1 MHMKPT
7 AVFPKVAKDMY
18 LEQMKWTVW
27 YLVFALVIHI
37 VHLYSSYFT
46 IGDNTAVKGILVHL
60 FPSAK
65 VYMIIIAIISV
76 NGFLSYYVGQG
87 VTRRDFWAGSMIA
100 ALGLTAT
107 IAFFAVILTYL
118 EYGILEMFQLSHL
131 LSDEF
136 LNGNGWLVIQYLL
149 NIFFYYLAGY
159 LIAVGFY
166 RFHWITGIGFVA
178 FFLLSVS
185 ALEWSEKYS
194 LGLNVLSSVAVIVL
208 FLTLLRQL
216 TKNIA
221 VKL

>member
-27 YLVFALVIHI
+27 YLVFVLVTQI
-37 VHLYSSYFT
+37 VHLYSSYFAIDDDT
-46 IGDNTAVKGILVHL
+46 TVKGILVFL
-60 FPSAK
+60 FQSAK
-65 VYMIIIAIISV
+65 VYMIVIAIISV

-87 VTRRDFWAGSMIA
+87 VTRKEFWVGSMLA

-107 IAFFAVILTYL
+107 ITFSAVILTYL

-136 LNGNGWLVIQYLL
+136 LNGNAWLVIQYLL

-159 LIAVGFY
+159 LIGVGFY
-166 RFHWITGIGFVA
+166 RFHWIAGIGFVA
-178 FFLLSVS
+178 LFLLSVS

-194 LGLNVLSSVAVIVL
+194 LGLNVLSSAVAIVL

-216 TKNIA
+216 TKNIP

>member
-1 MHMKPT
+1 MKPT

-27 YLVFALVIHI
+27 YLVFVLVTQI
-37 VHLYSSYFT
+37 VHLYSSYFAIDDDT
-46 IGDNTAVKGILVHL
+46 TVKGILVFL
-60 FPSAK
+60 FQSAK
-65 VYMIIIAIISV
+65 VYMIVIAIISV

-87 VTRRDFWAGSMIA
+87 VTRKEFWVGSMLA

-107 IAFFAVILTYL
+107 ITFSAVILTYL

-136 LNGNGWLVIQYLL
+136 LNGNAWLVIQYLL
-149 NIFFYYLAGY
+149 NIFFYYLAGC
-159 LIAVGFY
+159 LIGVGFY
-166 RFHWITGIGFVA
+166 RFHWIAGIGFVA
-178 FFLLSVS
+178 LFLLSVS

-194 LGLNVLSSVAVIVL
+194 LGLNVLSSAVAIVL

-216 TKNIA
+216 TKNIP

>member
-1 MHMKPT
+1 MKPT

-27 YLVFALVIHI
+27 YLVFVLVTQI
-37 VHLYSSYFT
+37 VHLYSSYFAIDDDT
-46 IGDNTAVKGILVHL
+46 TVKGILVFL
-60 FPSAK
+60 FQSAK
-65 VYMIIIAIISV
+65 VYMIVIAIISV

-87 VTRRDFWAGSMIA
+87 VTRKEFWVGSMLA

-107 IAFFAVILTYL
+107 ITFSAVILTYL

-136 LNGNGWLVIQYLL
+136 LNGNAWLVIQYLL

-159 LIAVGFY
+159 LIGVGFY
-166 RFHWITGIGFVA
+166 RFHWIAGIGFVA
-178 FFLLSVS
+178 LFLLSVS

-194 LGLNVLSSVAVIVL
+194 LGLNVLSSAVAIVL

-216 TKNIA
+216 TKNIP

>member
-1 MHMKPT
+1 MKPT

-27 YLVFALVIHI
+27 YLGFAVFAQIAHLFLVY
-37 VHLYSSYFT
+37 YS
-46 IGDNTAVKGILVHL
+46 IDDDTAVKGLLMFL
-60 FPSAK
+60 FQSAK
-65 VYMIIIAIISV
+65 GYMIVIAIISV

-87 VTRRDFWAGSMIA
+87 VTRKDFWAGSVLA

-107 IAFFAVILTYL
+107 ITFSAVILTYL
-118 EYGILEMFQLSHL
+118 EYGILEIFQLSHL

-136 LNGNGWLVIQYLL
+136 LNGNGWLVIQYLFY
-149 NIFFYYLAGY
+149 IFFYYLAGC
-159 LIAVGFY
+159 LIGVGFY
-166 RFHWITGIGFVA
+166 RFHWIAGIGFVA
-178 FFLLSVS
+178 LFLLSVS
-185 ALEWSEKYS
+185 ALEWSGKYS
-194 LGLNVLSSVAVIVL
+194 FGLSVLSSAVAIVL